1 MPGFSFPSQN
11 ISGTL
16 CYMQSSRDSSVWRS
30 LAVAFG
36 DGLAFGVGVKLSHT
50 ATALAGGPAAQE
62 TGHPIPLA
70 GRMAEIER
78 RLAEIETAP
87 VPAPFDQKVLEA
99 VVHALDGRLKEQS
112 AQVERRLAELETMFT
127 AELKALRQQD
137 HAIATAV
144 EAHIEELQD
153 HFIEQVEAVRRQ
165 AAQDRADM
173 QQEVASA
180 VKAASAGAI
189 EESLAPMR
197 AAAAGKDREI
207 AELRQRLEDSDG
219 AMLDLLNG
227 IGELLRHAAARK
239 SPPAAAV
246 AEMPVPKPEPPAVTE
261 QKALPAEVGSVPV
274 PAFAQ
279 AARPGRLWR
288 VPLVSS
294 VVAVTF
300 GLVMMHYF

>member
-1 MPGFSFPSQN
+1 
-11 ISGTL
+11 
-16 CYMQSSRDSSVWRS
+16 MQSSRDSSVWRS

-50 ATALAGGPAAQE
+50 ASALAGGTPAE
-62 TGHPIPLA
+62 EPNRTTPLT
-70 GRMAEIER
+70 GRMMEIER
-78 RLAEIETAP
+78 RLAAMETAPAP

-112 AQVERRLAELETMFT
+112 AQVERRLAELETRFT

-144 EAHIEELQD
+144 EANIEELQD

-165 AAQDRADM
+165 AAQDRANM

-180 VKAASAGAI
+180 VKAASAAAI
-189 EESLAPMR
+189 DDSLAPVR
-197 AAAAGKDREI
+197 AAAAVKDREI

-219 AMLDLLNG
+219 AMFDLLNG
-227 IGELLRHAAARK
+227 IGELMRQAAARK
-239 SPPAAAV
+239 SPPAAAPPV
-246 AEMPVPKPEPPAVTE
+246 AEMPAPKPEPAADAGPKSPAAAVE
-261 QKALPAEVGSVPV
+261 SVPV
-274 PAFAQ
+274 PTFAQ

-294 VVAVTF
+294 MVAVTF
-300 GLVMMHYF
+300 GLMMMHYF